1 MLNSFLDQLNDN
13 IFWLYSEVKK
23 LLMCKELLFQQKDYV
38 FVVNGI
44 KKIDA
49 LKMFTMFTTIVTPNQ
64 CRSLPIVVYANK

>member
-1 MLNSFLDQLNDN
+1 
-13 IFWLYSEVKK
+13 
-23 LLMCKELLFQQKDYV
+23 MCKELLLQQKDYV

-49 LKMFTMFTTIVTPNQ
+49 LKVFTMFTTIVTLNQ